1 MIELLK
7 EKQRDTRNFIPY
19 IQLYEFEALLFFSN
33 VGFEFMYHNRLTIE
47 DLNKIRNRYQN
58 PEEINGNPNTAPSK
72 QLISVIE
79 SREKRGYD
87 KYIHGVEIAKR
98 IGIETMIDKCPRFG
112 HWVNQIIQKINE

>member
-19 IQLYEFEALLFFSN
+19 IQLHEFEALLFFSN

-58 PEEINGNPNTAPSK
+58 PEEINDNPNTAPHQS
-72 QLISVIE
+72 
-79 SREKRGYD
+79 
-87 KYIHGVEIAKR
+87 
-98 IGIETMIDKCPRFG
+98 
-112 HWVNQIIQKINE
+112 N